1 MLAARKPDSVVWGS
15 LWPASPLATVE
26 FELDQAP
33 EGGTRMVRRWWSDQP
48 RDARG
53 IGIVR
58 FRLNHAFGS
67 SLRDAF
73 GQNGMPPP
81 RA

>member
-1 MLAARKPDSVVWGS
+1 
-15 LWPASPLATVE
+15 
-26 FELDQAP
+26 
-33 EGGTRMVRRWWSDQP
+33 MVRRWWSDQP